1 VNRLHLVLA
10 ALALAGPVRA
20 AVPQTAAALAAELQ
34 QLSIDPAETYR
45 VRDLQLFRG
54 DLKIYLAEGV
64 LSFAKPLAGRRVAV
78 VFTTAH
84 SEGGDGEVLTFPPQ
98 RSERASLLRFSK
110 SPNLDEHF
118 NSAVF
123 FFSDNTAEELRQQIE
138 EKPIHLAA
146 DLAPELAQEANSI
159 LRENS
164 VAIEVRMVGALLD
177 HHASARGF
185 FYGMIGGRDQG
196 AFDVGYNPDNFEP
209 VSIGRVAAA
218 TIPGSEPR
226 FQVWTSFRPR
236 GAAPFLSDAGRLR
249 NYRVETAI
257 HADLSMSSVAR
268 FEYTTDDS
276 GGPVVMLNLANRLH
290 ITSAAIDGAPAEV
303 FERKSIGTVETKGAG
318 AFLLIAAS
326 SLEPSTAHQIEV
338 RYEGSV
344 IRQTGTGG
352 YFVDERNQWYP
363 FISPMLTTF
372 DLIFRC
378 PENLRL
384 VATGEPVSEEVQAGV
399 RTVHRKTPVAEPLA
413 GFNLGDYTITSETHG
428 RYLIDVYANRT
439 MSSESVHSIP
449 ADAASVL
456 DYYTRR
462 WIPLP
467 IRSLAISPIEGYFGQ
482 GFPGLI
488 YLSNTA
494 YMREEDRPP
503 ALRDP
508 RRNSFFSELLLSHEL
523 AHQWWGNIV
532 SQADYRAA
540 WLLEAMA
547 NYSALQYLE
556 RSKGSAELDA
566 ALMSFRND
574 LSQEQDGKPVES
586 AGPVDFGERLLDSS
600 GLNVWHAVVY
610 EKGAWILHM
619 LHRRLGEEGFQKLQ
633 MRMLERYA
641 TKPISNEDFRELAAG
656 FVPADQ
662 PDRTLSL
669 FFESWVYGTGLPRMA
684 LRKASKGLVLQL
696 SGVDDDFTLD
706 VPLDCQDA
714 GGKPYT
720 RWARA
725 ITGDNVID
733 LPRHN
738 ACELPAETDFL
749 RLPADSATVNQF
761 PPILVPAK

>member
-1 VNRLHLVLA
+1 MNRLHL
-10 ALALAGPVRA
+10 ALAVLLLCGPVRA
-20 AVPQTAAALAAELQ
+20 DVPQTAAALAAELQ
-34 QLSIDPAETYR
+34 QLSIDPAQTYH
-45 VRDLQLFRG
+45 VRDLQLSRG
-54 DLKIYLAEGV
+54 DLKIYLTEGV
-64 LSFAKPLAGRRVAV
+64 LSFAAPLAGRRVAV

-110 SPNLDEHF
+110 TPNLDEHL

-138 EKPIHLAA
+138 ERPVHLAA

-159 LRENS
+159 LRENCS
-164 VAIEVRMVGALLD
+164 VIEVRLVAALLD
-177 HHASARGF
+177 HHPRARGF

-196 AFDVGYNPDNFEP
+196 AFDVGYDPDKFEP
-209 VSIGRVAAA
+209 VSIGRLAAA
-218 TIPGSEPR
+218 TISGSEPR

-236 GAAPFLSDAGRLR
+236 GAPPFVGNAGRLK
-249 NYRVETAI
+249 NYRVETTI
-257 HADLSMSSVAR
+257 HPDLSMSSVAR
-268 FEYTTDDS
+268 FEYTADDS
-276 GGPVVMLNLANRLH
+276 GGPVVMLNLATRLH
-290 ITSAAIDGAPAEV
+290 VISALIDGTAAEV
-303 FERKSIGTVETKGAG
+303 FQRKSSGSMETKGAG

-326 SLEPSTAHQIEV
+326 SLAPSTAHQIEV

-372 DLIFRC
+372 DLIFHC

-384 VATGEPVSEEVQAGV
+384 VATGEPVSEEVKDSV

-413 GFNLGDYTITSETHG
+413 GFNLGDYTIASETHG
-428 RYLIDVYANRT
+428 PYLIDVYANRGI
-439 MSSESVHSIP
+439 SSEPALSIP
-449 ADAASVL
+449 ADAAGVL
-456 DYYTRR
+456 DYYSRR
-462 WIPLP
+462 WMPLP
-467 IRSLAISPIEGYFGQ
+467 IHSLAISPIEGYFGQ

-488 YLSNTA
+488 YLSNIA

-508 RRNSFFSELLLSHEL
+508 RRNSFFSELLLPHEL

-556 RSKGSAELDA
+556 RIKGSTELDS
-566 ALMSFRND
+566 ALKSFRDD
-574 LSQEQDGKPVES
+574 LGQEQDGKPVES
-586 AGPVDFGERLLDSS
+586 AGPVDFGERLLDNS

-619 LHRRLGEEGFQKLQ
+619 LHRRLGDDGFRKLQ
-633 MRMLERYA
+633 IGMLERYA

-656 FVPADQ
+656 FVPANQ
-662 PDRTLSL
+662 PDRTLTL

-684 LRKASKGLVLQL
+684 LQKAARGVVLNL

-706 VPLDCQDA
+706 VPLDCQDTT
-714 GGKPYT
+714 GKPYV
-720 RWARA
+720 RWLRA

-738 ACELPAETDFL
+738 VCELPADTDFL
-749 RLPADSATVNQF
+749 RLPADNRTVNQL
-761 PPILVPAK
+761 PGILVPAK

>member
-1 VNRLHLVLA
+1 MNRLRLALA
-10 ALALAGPVRA
+10 ALAFCGPVRA
-20 AVPQTAAALAAELQ
+20 KVPQTAAALAAELQ
-34 QLSIDPAETYR
+34 QLSIDPAQTYR

-54 DLKIYLAEGV
+54 DLKIYLTEGV
-64 LSFAKPLAGRRVAV
+64 LSFAKPLASRRVAV

-123 FFSDNTAEELRQQIE
+123 FFSDNTAEELRRQIE

-146 DLAPELAQEANSI
+146 DLAPELAQEANNI

-164 VAIEVRMVGALLD
+164 AAIEVRMVGALLD
-177 HHASARGF
+177 HHPRARGF

-196 AFDVGYNPDNFEP
+196 AFDVGYDPQKFEP

-236 GAAPFLSDAGRLR
+236 GAAPFLNDAGRLR
-249 NYRVETAI
+249 NYRVETVI

-290 ITSAAIDGAPAEV
+290 ITSASIDGAPAEV
-303 FERKSIGTVETKGAG
+303 FERKSIGAVETKGAG
-318 AFLLIAAS
+318 AFLLIAPS
-326 SLEPSTAHQIEV
+326 SLDPSTAHQIEV

-344 IRQTGTGG
+344 ISQTGIGG

-363 FISPMLTTF
+363 FLSPMLTTF
-372 DLIFRC
+372 DLVFHC

-384 VATGEPVSEEVQAGV
+384 VATGEPVSEEVKAGV

-413 GFNLGDYTITSETHG
+413 GFNLGDYTVTSETHG
-428 RYLIDVYANRT
+428 PYLIDVYANRT
-439 MSSESVHSIP
+439 MSSEPVHSIP

-456 DYYTRR
+456 DYYSRR
-462 WIPLP
+462 WMPLP

-508 RRNSFFSELLLSHEL
+508 RRNSFFSELLLPHEL
-523 AHQWWGNIV
+523 AHQWWGNMV

-556 RSKGSAELDA
+556 LSKGSAELDA
-566 ALMSFRND
+566 ALMSFRRD
-574 LSQEQDGKPVES
+574 LNQEQDGKPVES

-619 LHRRLGEEGFQKLQ
+619 LHRRLGDEGFQKLQ

-669 FFESWVYGTGLPRMA
+669 FFESWVYGTGLPRMS
-684 LRKASKGLVLQL
+684 LRKASKGLVLNL
-696 SGVDDDFTLD
+696 SGVDDDFSLD
-706 VPLDCQDA
+706 VPLDCQDT
-714 GGKPYT
+714 GSKSYV
-720 RWARA
+720 RWVRA

-738 ACELPAETDFL
+738 SCELPAETDFL

-761 PPILVPAK
+761 PSILVPAK

>member
-1 VNRLHLVLA
+1 VNRLGLALA
-10 ALALAGPVRA
+10 ALALCGLARA
-20 AVPQTAAALAAELQ
+20 EVPQTAAALAAELQ
-34 QLSIDPAETYR
+34 QLSIDPAQTYR

-54 DLKIYLAEGV
+54 DLKIYLTEGV
-64 LSFAKPLAGRRVAV
+64 LSFAAPLAGRRVAV

-84 SEGGDGEVLTFPPQ
+84 SEGGDGEVLTFPSQ

-110 SPNLDEHF
+110 TPNLDEHL

-123 FFSDNTAEELRQQIE
+123 FFSDNTAQELRRQIE

-164 VAIEVRMVGALLD
+164 SAIEVRLVGSLLD
-177 HHASARGF
+177 HHPSERGF

-196 AFDVGYNPDNFEP
+196 AFDVGYDPDKFEP
-209 VSIGRVAAA
+209 ISIGRVAAA
-218 TIPGSEPR
+218 TIPGAEPR
-226 FQVWTSFRPR
+226 FQVWASFRPR
-236 GAAPFLSDAGRLR
+236 GAAPFVNNADRLK
-249 NYRVETAI
+249 NYRVETTI
-257 HADLSMSSVAR
+257 HPDLSMSSLAR
-268 FEYTTDDS
+268 FDYMADDS
-276 GGPVVMLNLANRLH
+276 GGPVVMLNLATRLR
-290 ITSAAIDGAPAEV
+290 ITSAAIDGKSAEV

-326 SLEPSTAHQIEV
+326 SLQSSTAHQIEV
-338 RYEGSV
+338 HYEGSV

-372 DLIFRC
+372 DLIFHC

-384 VATGEPVSEEVQAGV
+384 VATGEPVSEEVKAGV

-428 RYLIDVYANRT
+428 PYLIDVYANRT
-439 MSSESVHSIP
+439 TGAEPALSIP

-456 DYYTRR
+456 DYYSRR
-462 WIPLP
+462 WMPLP

-488 YLSNTA
+488 YLSNIA

-508 RRNSFFSELLLSHEL
+508 RGNSFFSELLLPHEL
-523 AHQWWGNIV
+523 AHQWWGNMV

-566 ALMSFRND
+566 ALASFRDD
-574 LSQEQDGKPVES
+574 LSREQDGKPVES
-586 AGPVDFGERLLDSS
+586 AGPVDFGERLLDNS

-619 LHRRLGEEGFQKLQ
+619 LHRRLGDEGFQKLQ

-656 FVPADQ
+656 FVPATQ
-662 PDRTLSL
+662 PDRTLNL
-669 FFESWVYGTGLPRMA
+669 FFETWIYGTGLPRMA
-684 LRKASKGLVLQL
+684 LRKASRGVVLNL

-706 VPLDCQDA
+706 VPMDCQEA
-714 GGKPYT
+714 GGKPYV
-720 RWARA
+720 RWVRA
-725 ITGDNVID
+725 ITGDNIID

-738 ACELPAETDFL
+738 ACELPADTDFL
-749 RLPADSATVNQF
+749 RLPADGATVNQF
-761 PPILVPAK
+761 PQVLVPSK